1 MMYKDINLQQE
12 IYRQDV
18 YKLMDWLRDDEV
30 SRYLN
35 EEKGIVNSL
44 DYLLEELNGSCT
56 NTIF

>member
-35 EEKGIVNSL
+35 EEKGIINSL
-44 DYLLEELNGSCT
+44 DYLLRASTVPVLT
-56 NTIF
+56 